1 MNESL
6 FEFINQYAGENQL
19 LDCLAVFFSE
29 YLQYVLALAFAF
41 LLVKNFNK
49 YQPLFLKVVASAI
62 LGRIV
67 ITEVIRSIWFVQRPF
82 VENSVNLLMEHSP
95 SASFPSGH
103 ASLFFAVSTAVFFYN
118 KKAGVSLFVL
128 SVLVSVS
135 RVFAGVHWPADV
147 IVGAAVGILS
157 GWAMNKILK

>member
-1 MNESL
+1 MNASL
-6 FEFINQYAGENQL
+6 FELINQYAGKNQF
-19 LDCLAVFFSE
+19 LDYLAVFFSE
-29 YLQYVLALAFAF
+29 YLQYVLVLVFVV
-41 LLVKNFNK
+41 LLIKNFNK
-49 YQPLFLKVVASAI
+49 YQSLFLKVAASAI

-67 ITEVIRSIWFVQRPF
+67 ITEMIRSIWFVQRPF

-118 KKAGVSLFVL
+118 KKAGAFLFVL

-147 IVGAAVGILS
+147 IVGAVVGILS
-157 GWAMNKILK
+157 GWAINKILK